1 MVYLSLNHPIILWL
15 RPEMVAWYRLEYVK
29 MTDHYMSM
37 CQLSNASPDLA
48 NMTFQS
54 NPTMTHQQGLI
65 F

>member
-1 MVYLSLNHPIILWL
+1 
-15 RPEMVAWYRLEYVK
+15 MVAWYRLEYVK
-29 MTDHYMSM
+29 MTDHYMSL
-37 CQLSNASPDLA
+37 CQLTNASPDLA